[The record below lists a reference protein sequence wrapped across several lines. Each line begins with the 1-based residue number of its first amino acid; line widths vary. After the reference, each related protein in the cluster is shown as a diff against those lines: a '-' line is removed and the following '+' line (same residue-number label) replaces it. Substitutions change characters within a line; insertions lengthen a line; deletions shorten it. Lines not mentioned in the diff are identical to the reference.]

1 MFRSY
6 FGRLYIERKFFSKGV
21 FNETFLFRIMINIMR
36 PDEGRVVYSTTISG
50 VSDVNV
56 AHADINI
63 SVQSV
68 TNNTVPS

>member
-1 MFRSY
+1 M
-6 FGRLYIERKFFSKGV
+6 
-21 FNETFLFRIMINIMR
+21 MNIMR
-36 PDEGRVVYSTTISG
+36 PDEGRVVDSTTISG
-50 VSDVNV
+50 VGDVNV